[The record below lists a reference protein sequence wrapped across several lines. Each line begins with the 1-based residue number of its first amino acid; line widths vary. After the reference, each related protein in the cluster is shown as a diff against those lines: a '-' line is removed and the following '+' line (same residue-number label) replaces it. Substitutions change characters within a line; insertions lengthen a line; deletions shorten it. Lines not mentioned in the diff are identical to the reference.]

1 MSDPLIDTLRY
12 ADRLKDAGFK
22 PQQAEGMAR
31 ALADEMTD
39 RLVTRTDLDSS
50 TRKINGRIDALG
62 TRINALETKF
72 EAFGTRF
79 EALDMKIDSV
89 YRELSSKFNILL
101 GVMVLGFSL
110 TIGLGVYN
118 GV

>member
-1 MSDPLIDTLRY
+1 MSDPVIDTLRY

-31 ALADEMTD
+31 ALADEMAD
-39 RLVTRTDLDSS
+39 RLITRTDLDGS
-50 TRKINGRIDALG
+50 TSKINGRIDALVV
-62 TRINALETKF
+62 RIDALETKL
-72 EAFGTRF
+72 ET
-79 EALDMKIDSV
+79 LDMKIDSV
-89 YRELSSKFNILL
+89 YREFSSKFNILL

-118 GV
+118 GG